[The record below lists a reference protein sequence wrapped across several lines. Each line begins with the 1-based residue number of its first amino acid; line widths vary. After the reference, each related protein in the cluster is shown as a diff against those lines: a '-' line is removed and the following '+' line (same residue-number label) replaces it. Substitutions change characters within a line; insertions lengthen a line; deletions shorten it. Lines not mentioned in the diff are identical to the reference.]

1 MIGQEEKNYR
11 KKSMIF
17 LQSLVNQ
24 IKKTKV
30 FKSLVEKQAKEKLRE
45 EIEKQHA
52 KEIKYQQKMAGSVDT
67 KQS

>member
-30 FKSLVEKQAKEKLRE
+30 FKNLVEKQAKEKLRE
-45 EIEKQHA
+45 ETEKLHA
-52 KEIKYQQKMAGSVDT
+52 KEIKYQ
-67 KQS
+67 